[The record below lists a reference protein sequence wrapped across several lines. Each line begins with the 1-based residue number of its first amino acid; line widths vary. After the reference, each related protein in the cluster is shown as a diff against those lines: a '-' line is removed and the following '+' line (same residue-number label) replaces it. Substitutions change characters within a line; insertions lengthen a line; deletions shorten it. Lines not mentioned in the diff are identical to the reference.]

1 MAKTIAVTEQP
12 STGLQ
17 QLKSQPARL
26 DRVPQGRA
34 QRDAQ
39 GDLALAR
46 RGAVDHDRRPRHRLH
61 LRRVLLAGGQ
71 HHRPGDRGP
80 AAPPDHSTKQIR
92 AFPGKA
98 SREKQTMREK
108 GTTMA
113 AEEQNPEEQN
123 PEGERPE
130 THEQLA
136 PPVNENFKW
145 YIIHAY
151 SGFERKVRESLES
164 RITAFG
170 LQNRIGRIMIPTEPV
185 TELRNGKKYT
195 IERVFLPGYV
205 LVEMELDN
213 DLWHVIKNTPRVT
226 GFLGTGDKPV
236 ALSEQEVSSILFRSD
251 AAKDKPSMKVK
262 FEKGEQVR
270 INEGPF
276 ANFTGA
282 VDDVNEDRQTL
293 KVMVSI
299 FGRSTPVEI
308 EFSKVDKVDRVAL
321 PT

>member
-1 MAKTIAVTEQP
+1 
-12 STGLQ
+12 
-17 QLKSQPARL
+17 
-26 DRVPQGRA
+26 
-34 QRDAQ
+34 
-39 GDLALAR
+39 
-46 RGAVDHDRRPRHRLH
+46 
-61 LRRVLLAGGQ
+61 
-71 HHRPGDRGP
+71 
-80 AAPPDHSTKQIR
+80 
-92 AFPGKA
+92 
-98 SREKQTMREK
+98 MREK

-113 AEEQNPEEQN
+113 AEKQNPEEQN
-123 PEGERPE
+123 PEAAAAGVDPS
-130 THEQLA
+130 TEQLA

-164 RITAFG
+164 RISAFG

-205 LVEMELDN
+205 LVEMDLDN

-226 GFLGTGDKPV
+226 GFLGTGDNPV

-251 AAKDKPSMKVK
+251 SSKDKPSMKVK
-262 FEKGEQVR
+262 FDKGEQVR

-282 VDDVNEDRQTL
+282 VDDINEDKQTL

-308 EFSKVDKVDRVAL
+308 EFSKVDKVVDE
-321 PT
+321 

>member
-1 MAKTIAVTEQP
+1 MT
-12 STGLQ
+12 L
-17 QLKSQPARL
+17 
-26 DRVPQGRA
+26 
-34 QRDAQ
+34 
-39 GDLALAR
+39 
-46 RGAVDHDRRPRHRLH
+46 
-61 LRRVLLAGGQ
+61 
-71 HHRPGDRGP
+71 
-80 AAPPDHSTKQIR
+80 
-92 AFPGKA
+92 
-98 SREKQTMREK
+98 EK

-123 PEGERPE
+123 PEVANAAGDPS
-130 THEQLA
+130 TEQLA

-164 RITAFG
+164 RIMAFG

-205 LVEMELDN
+205 LVEMDLDN

-226 GFLGTGDKPV
+226 GFLGTGDNPV

-251 AAKDKPSMKVK
+251 SSKDKPSMKVK

-282 VDDVNEDRQTL
+282 VDEINEDKQTL

-308 EFSKVDKVDRVAL
+308 EFSKVDKVVDE
-321 PT
+321 

>member
-1 MAKTIAVTEQP
+1 MT
-12 STGLQ
+12 
-17 QLKSQPARL
+17 
-26 DRVPQGRA
+26 
-34 QRDAQ
+34 
-39 GDLALAR
+39 
-46 RGAVDHDRRPRHRLH
+46 
-61 LRRVLLAGGQ
+61 
-71 HHRPGDRGP
+71 
-80 AAPPDHSTKQIR
+80 
-92 AFPGKA
+92 
-98 SREKQTMREK
+98 REK

-113 AEEQNPEEQN
+113 AEQQNPEEQN
-123 PEGERPE
+123 PEALNAGGDPS
-130 THEQLA
+130 TEQLA

-164 RITAFG
+164 RIQAFG

-205 LVEMELDN
+205 LVEMDLDN

-226 GFLGTGDKPV
+226 GFLGTGDNPV

-251 AAKDKPSMKVK
+251 VSKDKPSMKVK
-262 FEKGEQVR
+262 FDKGEQVR

-276 ANFTGA
+276 ANFTGT

-308 EFSKVDKVDRVAL
+308 EFSKVDKVVDE
-321 PT
+321 

>member
-1 MAKTIAVTEQP
+1 
-12 STGLQ
+12 
-17 QLKSQPARL
+17 
-26 DRVPQGRA
+26 
-34 QRDAQ
+34 
-39 GDLALAR
+39 
-46 RGAVDHDRRPRHRLH
+46 
-61 LRRVLLAGGQ
+61 
-71 HHRPGDRGP
+71 
-80 AAPPDHSTKQIR
+80 
-92 AFPGKA
+92 
-98 SREKQTMREK
+98 MREE
-108 GTTMA
+108 GITMA
-113 AEEQNPEEQN
+113 EEQQNPEEHKAEASN
-123 PEGERPE
+123 VNGEPSSE
-130 THEQLA
+130 QPTDQLA

-151 SGFERKVRESLES
+151 SGFERKVKESLES
-164 RITAFG
+164 RIAAFG

-226 GFLGTGDKPV
+226 GFLGTGDNPV
-236 ALSEQEVSSILFRSD
+236 ALSEQEVSSIIFRSD
-251 AAKDKPSMKVK
+251 VSKDKPSMKVK
-262 FEKGEQVR
+262 FDKGEQVR

-276 ANFTGA
+276 ANFTGT

-308 EFSKVDKVDRVAL
+308 EFSKVDKVEA
-321 PT
+321 

>member
-1 MAKTIAVTEQP
+1 MHQEGTLTMAVDEKIPETQEPGSEQP
-12 STGLQ
+12 T
-17 QLKSQPARL
+17 
-26 DRVPQGRA
+26 
-34 QRDAQ
+34 
-39 GDLALAR
+39 
-46 RGAVDHDRRPRHRLH
+46 
-61 LRRVLLAGGQ
+61 
-71 HHRPGDRGP
+71 
-80 AAPPDHSTKQIR
+80 
-92 AFPGKA
+92 
-98 SREKQTMREK
+98 
-108 GTTMA
+108 
-113 AEEQNPEEQN
+113 
-123 PEGERPE
+123 
-130 THEQLA
+130 EQLA

-164 RITAFG
+164 RIQAFG

-236 ALSEQEVSSILFRSD
+236 ALSEAEVSSILFRSES
-251 AAKDKPSMKVK
+251 AKDKPSQKIK
-262 FEKGEQVR
+262 FEKGERVR

-276 ANFTGA
+276 ANFNGT

-308 EFSKVDKVDRVAL
+308 EFAKVDKMEE
-321 PT
+321 

>member
-1 MAKTIAVTEQP
+1 MDK
-12 STGLQ
+12 
-17 QLKSQPARL
+17 
-26 DRVPQGRA
+26 
-34 QRDAQ
+34 
-39 GDLALAR
+39 
-46 RGAVDHDRRPRHRLH
+46 
-61 LRRVLLAGGQ
+61 
-71 HHRPGDRGP
+71 
-80 AAPPDHSTKQIR
+80 
-92 AFPGKA
+92 
-98 SREKQTMREK
+98 K
-108 GTTMA
+108 GTLTMA
-113 AEEQNPEEQN
+113 ADEQNPEVQN
-123 PEGERPE
+123 PDEQPS
-130 THEQLA
+130 EQLA

-164 RITAFG
+164 RIQAFG

-236 ALSEQEVSSILFRSD
+236 ALSEAEVSSILFRSES
-251 AAKDKPSMKVK
+251 AKDKPSMKVK

-276 ANFTGA
+276 ANFNGT

-308 EFSKVDKVDRVAL
+308 EFAKVDKMEA
-321 PT
+321 

>member
-1 MAKTIAVTEQP
+1 
-12 STGLQ
+12 
-17 QLKSQPARL
+17 
-26 DRVPQGRA
+26 
-34 QRDAQ
+34 
-39 GDLALAR
+39 
-46 RGAVDHDRRPRHRLH
+46 
-61 LRRVLLAGGQ
+61 
-71 HHRPGDRGP
+71 
-80 AAPPDHSTKQIR
+80 
-92 AFPGKA
+92 
-98 SREKQTMREK
+98 MREE
-108 GTTMA
+108 GITMA
-113 AEEQNPEEQN
+113 EEQQNPGEQNPEALSAGTDSSSEQ
-123 PEGERPE
+123 PA
-130 THEQLA
+130 EQLA

-164 RITAFG
+164 RISAFG
-170 LQNRIGRIMIPTEPV
+170 LQNKIGRIMIPTEPV

-205 LVEMELDN
+205 LIEMDLDN

-226 GFLGTGDKPV
+226 GFLGTGDNPV

-251 AAKDKPSMKVK
+251 IAKDKPTLKIK
-262 FEKGEQVR
+262 FDKGEQVR

-282 VDDVNEDRQTL
+282 VDEVNEDKQTL

-308 EFSKVDKVDRVAL
+308 EFSKVDKIEE
-321 PT
+321 

>member
-1 MAKTIAVTEQP
+1 
-12 STGLQ
+12 
-17 QLKSQPARL
+17 
-26 DRVPQGRA
+26 
-34 QRDAQ
+34 
-39 GDLALAR
+39 
-46 RGAVDHDRRPRHRLH
+46 
-61 LRRVLLAGGQ
+61 
-71 HHRPGDRGP
+71 
-80 AAPPDHSTKQIR
+80 
-92 AFPGKA
+92 
-98 SREKQTMREK
+98 MREE

-113 AEEQNPEEQN
+113 EEQQNPEEQN
-123 PEGERPE
+123 PDALSAGNDSSSEQPAD
-130 THEQLA
+130 QLA

-170 LQNRIGRIMIPTEPV
+170 LQNKIGRIMIPTEPV

-205 LVEMELDN
+205 LIEMDLDN

-226 GFLGTGDKPV
+226 GFLGTGDNPV
-236 ALSEQEVSSILFRSD
+236 ALSEQEVSSIIFRSD
-251 AAKDKPSMKVK
+251 VSKEKPTLKIK
-262 FEKGEQVR
+262 FDKGEQVR

-282 VDDVNEDRQTL
+282 VDEINEDKQTL

-308 EFSKVDKVDRVAL
+308 EFSKVDKVEE
-321 PT
+321 

>member
-1 MAKTIAVTEQP
+1 
-12 STGLQ
+12 
-17 QLKSQPARL
+17 
-26 DRVPQGRA
+26 
-34 QRDAQ
+34 
-39 GDLALAR
+39 
-46 RGAVDHDRRPRHRLH
+46 
-61 LRRVLLAGGQ
+61 
-71 HHRPGDRGP
+71 
-80 AAPPDHSTKQIR
+80 
-92 AFPGKA
+92 
-98 SREKQTMREK
+98 MREK
-108 GTTMA
+108 GTAMA

-123 PEGERPE
+123 PQGDPSA
-130 THEQLA
+130 EQLA
-136 PPVNENFKW
+136 PPVNENFKR

-170 LQNRIGRIMIPTEPV
+170 LQNKIGRIMIPTEPV

-195 IERVFLPGYV
+195 IDRVFLPGYV
-205 LVEMELDN
+205 LVEMDLDN

-226 GFLGTGDKPV
+226 GFLGTGDNPV

-251 AAKDKPSMKVK
+251 AAKDKPSMKIK

-282 VDDVNEDRQTL
+282 VDDINEDKQTL

-308 EFSKVDKVDRVAL
+308 EFSKVDKV
-321 PT
+321 TE

>member
-1 MAKTIAVTEQP
+1 
-12 STGLQ
+12 
-17 QLKSQPARL
+17 
-26 DRVPQGRA
+26 
-34 QRDAQ
+34 
-39 GDLALAR
+39 
-46 RGAVDHDRRPRHRLH
+46 
-61 LRRVLLAGGQ
+61 
-71 HHRPGDRGP
+71 
-80 AAPPDHSTKQIR
+80 
-92 AFPGKA
+92 
-98 SREKQTMREK
+98 MREE

-113 AEEQNPEEQN
+113 AEDQN
-123 PEGERPE
+123 PEGQQAEALNAGEQPA
-130 THEQLA
+130 EQLA

-195 IERVFLPGYV
+195 IDRVFLPGYV
-205 LVEMELDN
+205 LVEMDLDN

-226 GFLGTGDKPV
+226 GFLGTGDNPV

-251 AAKDKPSMKVK
+251 LSKDKPSMKVK
-262 FEKGEQVR
+262 FDKGEQVR

-276 ANFTGA
+276 ANFTGT

-308 EFSKVDKVDRVAL
+308 EFSKVDKV
-321 PT
+321 TE

>member
-1 MAKTIAVTEQP
+1 MAVEQEN
-12 STGLQ
+12 T
-17 QLKSQPARL
+17 
-26 DRVPQGRA
+26 
-34 QRDAQ
+34 
-39 GDLALAR
+39 
-46 RGAVDHDRRPRHRLH
+46 
-61 LRRVLLAGGQ
+61 
-71 HHRPGDRGP
+71 
-80 AAPPDHSTKQIR
+80 AA
-92 AFPGKA
+92 
-98 SREKQTMREK
+98 
-108 GTTMA
+108 
-113 AEEQNPEEQN
+113 QN
-123 PEGERPE
+123 PEGEQP
-130 THEQLA
+130 TEQLA

-164 RITAFG
+164 RIQAFG

-205 LVEMELDN
+205 LVEMDLDN

-236 ALSEQEVSSILFRSD
+236 ALSEQEVSSILFRSETS
-251 AAKDKPSMKVK
+251 KDKPSMKVK

-276 ANFTGA
+276 ANFNGT

-308 EFSKVDKVDRVAL
+308 EFAKVDKMEE
-321 PT
+321 

>member
-1 MAKTIAVTEQP
+1 MREEGITMAVEEKNPDALNPGGEQP
-12 STGLQ
+12 T
-17 QLKSQPARL
+17 
-26 DRVPQGRA
+26 
-34 QRDAQ
+34 
-39 GDLALAR
+39 
-46 RGAVDHDRRPRHRLH
+46 
-61 LRRVLLAGGQ
+61 
-71 HHRPGDRGP
+71 
-80 AAPPDHSTKQIR
+80 
-92 AFPGKA
+92 
-98 SREKQTMREK
+98 
-108 GTTMA
+108 
-113 AEEQNPEEQN
+113 
-123 PEGERPE
+123 
-130 THEQLA
+130 EQLA

-170 LQNRIGRIMIPTEPV
+170 LQNKIGRIMIPTEPV

-195 IERVFLPGYV
+195 IDRVFLPGYV
-205 LVEMELDN
+205 LVEMDLDN

-226 GFLGTGDKPV
+226 GFLGTGDNPV

-282 VDDVNEDRQTL
+282 VDEINEDKQTL

-308 EFSKVDKVDRVAL
+308 EFAKVDKMEA
-321 PT
+321 

>member
-1 MAKTIAVTEQP
+1 
-12 STGLQ
+12 
-17 QLKSQPARL
+17 
-26 DRVPQGRA
+26 
-34 QRDAQ
+34 
-39 GDLALAR
+39 
-46 RGAVDHDRRPRHRLH
+46 
-61 LRRVLLAGGQ
+61 
-71 HHRPGDRGP
+71 
-80 AAPPDHSTKQIR
+80 
-92 AFPGKA
+92 
-98 SREKQTMREK
+98 MREK

-123 PEGERPE
+123 PQGDSS
-130 THEQLA
+130 TEQLA

-170 LQNRIGRIMIPTEPV
+170 LQNKIGRIMIPTEPV

-195 IERVFLPGYV
+195 IDRVFLPGYV
-205 LVEMELDN
+205 LVEMDLDN

-226 GFLGTGDKPV
+226 GFLGTGDNPV

-262 FEKGEQVR
+262 FDKGEQVR

-282 VDDVNEDRQTL
+282 VDDINEDKQTL

-308 EFSKVDKVDRVAL
+308 EFSKVDKVVE
-321 PT
+321 